1 MQIKLAL
8 VALFPLTL
16 LACSSADKIETTAKD
31 ASSSIESTS
40 TSVADVPRDTTPIDE
55 TGSASSTTNE
65 QGETQEGYGT
75 AQFSDVLIKIAGIVK
90 MEANTSAYAANNLKL
105 EESFEGL
112 DRYLSTSPEA
122 WLDGVASAVNK
133 GILPQDAELL
143 VNGVDFRELTTLN
156 IKLDGNIDISLK
168 LREVTCVIT
177 GTFVEKT
184 TLVMDFA
191 WEAPKC
197 TTK

>member
-1 MQIKLAL
+1 MKIKLAL
-8 VALFPLTL
+8 ATLIPLTL
-16 LACSSADKIETTAKD
+16 VACSSANNIENASKD
-31 ASSSIESTS
+31 SSSVESTS
-40 TSVADVPRDTTPIDE
+40 TSVADVPRDTTPVDE
-55 TGSASSTTNE
+55 TEAITSTTNE

-75 AQFSDVLIKIAGIVK
+75 AQFSDILIKIAGIVK

-122 WLDGVASAVNK
+122 WLDGVVSAVNK

-143 VNGVDFRELTTLN
+143 VNGVDFRELTALN
-156 IKLDGNIDISLK
+156 IKLDGNIELSLQ

-177 GTFVEKT
+177 GIFVEKT
-184 TLVMDFA
+184 TLAMDFT
-191 WEAPKC
+191 WEAPVC

>member
-1 MQIKLAL
+1 MKIKLAL
-8 VALFPLTL
+8 ATLIPLTL
-16 LACSSADKIETTAKD
+16 VACSSTDNIENASKD
-31 ASSSIESTS
+31 SSSVESTS
-40 TSVADVPRDTTPIDE
+40 TSVADVPRDTTPVDE
-55 TGSASSTTNE
+55 TEAITSTTNE

-75 AQFSDVLIKIAGIVK
+75 AQFSDILIKIAGIVK

-122 WLDGVASAVNK
+122 WLDGVVSAVNK

-143 VNGVDFRELTTLN
+143 VNGVDFRELTALN
-156 IKLDGNIDISLK
+156 INLDGNIELSLQ

-177 GTFVEKT
+177 GIFVEKT
-184 TLVMDFA
+184 TLAMDFT
-191 WEAPKC
+191 WEAPVC